1 MSIELDK
8 MKLVEHLRDKDTG
21 TTKALKSIYNISIN
35 DKRRIV
41 ELKVLGMQGGVLQD
55 FGRDPVVVS
64 FEGIIFG
71 ENAKEALEMLRSKYK
86 LGQALD
92 FLSNISGIAEIT
104 QVLVEEFIVDDI
116 STALNRYHYF
126 MRLKEY
132 SPPPEDEESSNQD
145 EEAKEEAED
154 KADDA
159 KDSINM
165 VVGKVVD
172 AEGNPIKDIDVK
184 VTYDG
189 GELSL
194 KTDEKGIYKK
204 DDLEPGKYTVTVD
217 APGYK
222 GVKREVEVKSK
233 DKSNNQSDTT

>member
-8 MKLVEHLRDKDTG
+8 MKLVEHIRDKDTG
-21 TTKALKSIYNISIN
+21 ATKTLKSIYNISIN
-35 DKRRIV
+35 DKRRVV
-41 ELKVLGMQGGVLQD
+41 ELKILGMQGGVLQD
-55 FGRDPVVVS
+55 FGRNPVVIS

-71 ENAKEALEMLRSKYK
+71 ENSKVELETLRSKYK
-86 LGQALD
+86 QGKALD

-104 QVLVEEFIVDDI
+104 QALIEEFIVDDI
-116 STALNRYHYF
+116 STGLNRYHYL

-132 SPPPEDEESSNQD
+132 VPPPEEEESPDQD
-145 EEAKEEAED
+145 EEAKDEAED

-165 VVGKVVD
+165 VVGKVVN
-172 AEGNPIKDIDVK
+172 AEGNPLKDVDVK

-189 GELSL
+189 GELTL
-194 KTDEKGIYKK
+194 KTDEKGVYKK
-204 DDLEPGKYTVTVD
+204 DDLEPGIYTVTVD

-222 GVKREVEVKSK
+222 GVKREVEIKSK
-233 DKSNNQSDTT
+233 DKENNQS